1 MAGYR
6 CLRSWSPD
14 QCLVSHPEGK
24 ASDAWGYAEGRAF
37 MQTVVERIL
46 SDTADRDFTVKYDQL
61 PRRGPFNILRE
72 FTMKTSRGIVT
83 IEALDVSYEAVFGM
97 LSVFPGLAT
106 DPPVTAHRDRLPPS
120 VPVGGNATH
129 T

>member
-1 MAGYR
+1 MPR
-6 CLRSWSPD
+6 ESPRGQSLGRLGD
-14 QCLVSHPEGK
+14 
-24 ASDAWGYAEGRAF
+24 AEGRAF

-46 SDTADRDFTVKYDQL
+46 SDTADRDFTVKYEQL

-72 FTMKTSRGIVT
+72 FTIKTSRGIVT

-97 LSVFPGLAT
+97 LSVFPGLTT
-106 DPPVTAHRDRLPPS
+106 DHPVTAHRDRLPPS
-120 VPVGGNATH
+120 VPVGGNGTH